1 MIGEILSCEREEDNL
16 HDLFAVRV
24 TKPGETQTIGHL
36 PRLISSTASLFIQRG
51 GTIQCTVTG
60 GRRYSVDLIQ
70 GGLEVPCKLQFD
82 SPTTALLSRVKKLLF
97 YCEVT
102 TTQSTVIGHEPTN
115 DVQLPKKIKLEDN
128 VSMATTSATTDTKWI
143 LFEHFMLMELHKSTI
158 ENGDWLEDAH
168 INFAQKLLKHQFPN
182 SIGLL
187 STNYQ
192 NKFKLTMTSNL
203 VQILHCRGNHW
214 VVISSDNNIDDSRTT
229 VNLYDTLFDTVDN
242 GTKETINNIFSK
254 AMQVN
259 VVTIQKQ
266 KGVKDC
272 GAFAIAIATALLH
285 KTPLKTFNQHL
296 LRPHLISCFE
306 NYKLT
311 PFY

>member
-1 MIGEILSCEREEDNL
+1 MYC
-16 HDLFAVRV
+16 
-24 TKPGETQTIGHL
+24 
-36 PRLISSTASLFIQRG
+36 
-51 GTIQCTVTG
+51 
-60 GRRYSVDLIQ
+60 GRRGQRYSADLIQ

-82 SPTTALLSRVKKLLF
+82 SPNTTLLSRVKKLLF

-102 TTQSTVIGHEPTN
+102 TTQSTLIHESTD
-115 DVQLPKKIKLEDN
+115 DVQLPKKIKIEYDVN
-128 VSMATTSATTDTKWI
+128 ATATTSTPTDSTEKWI
-143 LFEHFMLMELHKSTI
+143 LFEHFMLKESHKSTI
-158 ENGDWLEDAH
+158 ENGHCLEDAH
-168 INFAQKLLKHQFPN
+168 INFAQKLLKYQFPN

-187 STNYQ
+187 PTNYQ
-192 NKFKLTMTSNL
+192 NRFNLTMASNL

-214 VVISSDNNIDDSRTT
+214 VVISSNDNVDDSCTI
-229 VNLYDTLFDTVDN
+229 VNLYDTLFDNVD
-242 GTKETINNIFSK
+242 KLKATINNMFSK
-254 AMQVN
+254 AMQIN
-259 VVTIQKQ
+259 VISTQKQ

-285 KTPLKTFNQHL
+285 KTPLKTLNQHL